1 MPKCLDLDQ
10 QRKEGRGR
18 SPGGPVSP
26 PIELASGIMQHTGPQ
41 KGPTLFKAEED
52 NLLSPDG
59 PDVTTLAIRGLTAR
73 GLLQPLTDDV
83 MTWAEA
89 SCSLSLML

>member
-1 MPKCLDLDQ
+1 MLGNLWDATDKGFRSLACPSVWIQKSGGSCNIQ
-10 QRKEGRGR
+10 ARK
-18 SPGGPVSP
+18 
-26 PIELASGIMQHTGPQ
+26 

-52 NLLSPDG
+52 NLLSSDG

-89 SCSLSLML
+89 SCNLSLMM